1 MDQHVFI
8 EDEIKK
14 SYLEYSLSVI
24 IGRAIPDVRDGLKPV
39 HRRILYAM
47 HELGLLHNRAY
58 KKSARVVGDVIG
70 KYHPHGDSAV
80 YDALVRLAQ
89 DFNMRDPLVD
99 GQGNFGSIDG
109 DAPAAMRYTEC
120 RLAKLSSEFLAD
132 IEKDTVNFRSNYDN
146 TIQEPEVLPTKVPN
160 FLVNG
165 AAGIAVGMATNVPP
179 HNLGEVLDG
188 VLHLLQRPE
197 AGVQELCDYIQGPD
211 FPTGASLYGAQ
222 GLKEAYASGK
232 GSVRVRAKLN
242 VEQRSRGM
250 ESIVVTEIPYA
261 LNKANLLKKI
271 ADLVNE
277 NRIRGVSDL
286 RDESDRTGIRIVID
300 LKKGTLSDIVINKLY
315 KYTSLESSFGINMLA
330 VVNNRPKLINLKEYL
345 ELFIEH
351 RKEVVL
357 RRSRHDL
364 QKAEHRAHILEGLKI
379 AQDNIDEV
387 VAIIRNSKNPSEAKQ
402 NLVNRF
408 ELSEDQSQA
417 ILDMRLQR
425 LTNMERS
432 KILEEL
438 EEMLQRI
445 EYLKRVISDAE
456 VLKGVIREELQEIKS
471 KYATPRLTEI
481 LDSNP
486 QEIDVEDLIPDEDV
500 LLTLTRNGY
509 IKRTPLTSYGKQR
522 RGGKGMSGGTVSKT
536 DLAQSLITA
545 SNHQD
550 LLLFTNLGRMFKL
563 KVYQI
568 PESSRKAK
576 GTHISN
582 LVELQ
587 KNEFVATAMEQ
598 RSLNPDNDYVFIS
611 KSGMVKR
618 TEVEAYK
625 NIRSNGLRALSL
637 RQGDELIA
645 VREVTPKAELI
656 LSTRKGYA
664 IRFSCLDVRR
674 TGRNAQGV
682 KGIELRDKD
691 EVVSGVVVV
700 DTSPDHTYLLTI
712 TEQGFGKRT
721 AVSNYRLQTRGGKG
735 VINLKPNQKTGDVL
749 GSIQVKESDQIIMLT
764 TGNKMIRFDVADIR
778 ICSRSAQG
786 VKLIKM
792 ENGKQIVCFDTIIEE
807 GTGTYING

>member
-1 MDQHVFI
+1 VDQQVFI

-47 HELGLLHNRAY
+47 HELGILHNRAY

-70 KYHPHGDSAV
+70 KYHPHGDAAV

-120 RLAKLSSEFLAD
+120 RLAKLSSEFLSD
-132 IEKDTVNFRSNYDN
+132 LEKDTVNFRTNYDN
-146 TIQEPEVLPTKVPN
+146 TLQEPEVLPTKIPN

-188 VLHLLQRPE
+188 VLHLLSEPE
-197 AGVQELCDYIQGPD
+197 AGVNELCQSIQGPD

-222 GLKEAYASGK
+222 GLREAYASGK

-242 VEQRSRGM
+242 VEQRSRGL

-271 ADLVNE
+271 AELVNE
-277 NRIRGVSDL
+277 QKIQGISDL

-315 KYTSLESSFGINMLA
+315 KYTALESSFGINMLA

-364 QKAEHRAHILEGLKI
+364 QKAEQRAHILEGLKI

-387 VAIIRNSKNPSEAKQ
+387 VSIIRGSANPGEAKQ
-402 NLVNRF
+402 NLMDRF
-408 ELSEDQSQA
+408 ELSQEQSQA

-438 EEMLQRI
+438 EEMLRRI
-445 EYLKRVISDAE
+445 EYLKTVIADPE
-456 VLKGVIREELQEIKS
+456 VLKGVIREELEEVKA
-471 KYATPRLTEI
+471 KFATPRQTEI
-481 LDSNP
+481 LGSHP

-500 LLTLTRNGY
+500 LITLTRKGY
-509 IKRTPLTSYGKQR
+509 IKRTPLTSYGKQK
-522 RGGKGMSGGTVSKT
+522 RGGKGMTGGTVSKT
-536 DLAQSLITA
+536 DLVQSLITA
-545 SNHQD
+545 SNHQN
-550 LLLFTNLGRMFKL
+550 LFLFTNLGRMFKL

-568 PESSRKAK
+568 PESSRKAR

-582 LVELQ
+582 LLDLQ
-587 KNEFVATAMEQ
+587 KNEFVATALEQ
-598 RSLNPDNDYVFIS
+598 RTMNPDHDYMFIS
-611 KSGMVKR
+611 RNGMVKR
-618 TEVEAYK
+618 TDMEAYK
-625 NIRSNGLRALSL
+625 NLRSNGLIAVSL
-637 RQGDELIA
+637 KEGDELIA
-645 VREVTPKAELI
+645 VHEVSPKAELI
-656 LSTRKGYA
+656 LSTKMGYA

-674 TGRNAQGV
+674 MGRNALGV
-682 KGIELRDKD
+682 KGIELREED
-691 EVVSGVVVV
+691 EVVSGVVV
-700 DTSPDHTYLLTI
+700 DTSPEQSYLLTV
-712 TEQGFGKRT
+712 TEHGFGKRT
-721 AVSNYRLQTRGGKG
+721 AVSNYRLQARGGKG
-735 VINLKPNQKTGDVL
+735 VITMKPNQKTGDLL
-749 GSIQVKESDQIIMLT
+749 GSIQVKEGDQIIMLT
-764 TGNKMIRFDVADIR
+764 SGNKMIRFDVGDIR

-786 VKLIKM
+786 VKLIRM
-792 ENGKQIVCFDTIIEE
+792 ENGDQIVCFDTIIEE
-807 GTGTYING
+807 

>member
-1 MDQHVFI
+1 MDQQVFI

-47 HELGLLHNRAY
+47 HELGILHNRAY

-70 KYHPHGDSAV
+70 KYHPHGDAAV

-120 RLAKLSSEFLAD
+120 RLAKLSSEFLSD
-132 IEKDTVNFRSNYDN
+132 LEKDTVNFRTNYDN
-146 TIQEPEVLPTKVPN
+146 TLQEPEVLPTKIPN

-188 VLHLLQRPE
+188 VLHLLSEPE
-197 AGVQELCDYIQGPD
+197 AGVNELCQSIQGPD

-222 GLKEAYASGK
+222 GLREAYASGK

-242 VEQRSRGM
+242 VEQRSRGL

-271 ADLVNE
+271 AELVNE
-277 NRIRGVSDL
+277 QKIQGISDL

-315 KYTSLESSFGINMLA
+315 KYTALESSFGINMLA

-364 QKAEHRAHILEGLKI
+364 QKAEQRAHILEGLKI

-387 VAIIRNSKNPSEAKQ
+387 VSIIRGSANPGEAKQ
-402 NLVNRF
+402 NLMDRF
-408 ELSEDQSQA
+408 ELTSEQSQA

-438 EEMLQRI
+438 EEMLRRI
-445 EYLKRVISDAE
+445 EYLKTVIADPE
-456 VLKGVIREELQEIKS
+456 VLKGVIREELEEVKA
-471 KYATPRLTEI
+471 KFATPRQTEI
-481 LDSNP
+481 LGSHP

-500 LLTLTRNGY
+500 LITLTRKGY
-509 IKRTPLTSYGKQR
+509 IKRTPLTSYGKQK
-522 RGGKGMSGGTVSKT
+522 RGGKGMTGGTVSKT
-536 DLAQSLITA
+536 DLVQSLITA
-545 SNHQD
+545 SNHQN
-550 LLLFTNLGRMFKL
+550 LFLFTNLGRMFKL

-568 PESSRKAK
+568 PESSRKAR

-582 LVELQ
+582 LLDLQ
-587 KNEFVATAMEQ
+587 KNEFVATALEQ
-598 RSLNPDNDYVFIS
+598 RTMNPDHDYMFIS
-611 KSGMVKR
+611 RNGMVKR
-618 TEVEAYK
+618 TDMEAYK
-625 NIRSNGLRALSL
+625 NLRSNGLIAVSL
-637 RQGDELIA
+637 KEGDELIA
-645 VREVTPKAELI
+645 VHEVSPKAELI
-656 LSTRKGYA
+656 LSTKMGYA

-674 TGRNAQGV
+674 MGRNALGV
-682 KGIELRDKD
+682 KGIELREED
-691 EVVSGVVVV
+691 EVVSGVVV
-700 DTSPDHTYLLTI
+700 DTSPEQSYLLTV
-712 TEQGFGKRT
+712 TEHGFGKRT
-721 AVSNYRLQTRGGKG
+721 AVSNYRLQARGGKG
-735 VINLKPNQKTGDVL
+735 VITMKPNQKTGDLL
-749 GSIQVKESDQIIMLT
+749 GSIQVKEGDQIIMLT
-764 TGNKMIRFDVADIR
+764 SGNKMIRFDVGDIR

-786 VKLIKM
+786 VKLIRM
-792 ENGKQIVCFDTIIEE
+792 ENGDQIVCFDTIIEE
-807 GTGTYING
+807 

>member
-1 MDQHVFI
+1 MDQQVFI

-47 HELGLLHNRAY
+47 HELGILHNRAY

-70 KYHPHGDSAV
+70 KYHPHGDAAV

-120 RLAKLSSEFLAD
+120 RLAKLSSEFLSD
-132 IEKDTVNFRSNYDN
+132 LEKDTVNFRTNYDN
-146 TIQEPEVLPTKVPN
+146 TLQEPEVLPTKIPN

-188 VLHLLQRPE
+188 VLHLLSEPE
-197 AGVQELCDYIQGPD
+197 AGVNELCQSIQGPD

-222 GLKEAYASGK
+222 GLREAYASGK

-242 VEQRSRGM
+242 VEQRSRGL

-271 ADLVNE
+271 AELVNE
-277 NRIRGVSDL
+277 QKIQGISDL

-315 KYTSLESSFGINMLA
+315 KYTALESSFGINMLA

-364 QKAEHRAHILEGLKI
+364 QKAEQRAHILEGLKI

-387 VAIIRNSKNPSEAKQ
+387 VSIIRGSANPGEAKQ
-402 NLVNRF
+402 NLMDRF
-408 ELSEDQSQA
+408 ELTSEQSQA

-438 EEMLQRI
+438 EEMLRRI
-445 EYLKRVISDAE
+445 EYLKTVIADPE
-456 VLKGVIREELQEIKS
+456 VLKGVIREELEEVKA
-471 KYATPRLTEI
+471 KFATPRQTEI
-481 LDSNP
+481 LGSHP

-500 LLTLTRNGY
+500 LITLTRNGY
-509 IKRTPLTSYGKQR
+509 IKRTPLTSYGKQK
-522 RGGKGMSGGTVSKT
+522 RGGKGMTGGTVSKT
-536 DLAQSLITA
+536 DLVQSLITA
-545 SNHQD
+545 SNHQN
-550 LLLFTNLGRMFKL
+550 LFLFTNLGRMFKL

-568 PESSRKAK
+568 PESSRKAR

-582 LVELQ
+582 LLDLQ
-587 KNEFVATAMEQ
+587 KNEFVATALEQ
-598 RSLNPDNDYVFIS
+598 RTMNPDHDYMFIS
-611 KSGMVKR
+611 RNGMVKR
-618 TEVEAYK
+618 TDMEAYK
-625 NIRSNGLRALSL
+625 NLRSNGLIAVSL
-637 RQGDELIA
+637 KEGDELIA
-645 VREVTPKAELI
+645 VHEVSPKAELI
-656 LSTRKGYA
+656 LSTKMGYA

-674 TGRNAQGV
+674 MGRNALGV
-682 KGIELRDKD
+682 KGIELREED
-691 EVVSGVVVV
+691 EVVSGVVV
-700 DTSPDHTYLLTI
+700 DTSPEQSYLLTV
-712 TEQGFGKRT
+712 TEHGFGKRT
-721 AVSNYRLQTRGGKG
+721 AVSNYRLQARGGKG
-735 VINLKPNQKTGDVL
+735 VITMKPNQKTGDLL
-749 GSIQVKESDQIIMLT
+749 GSIQVKEGDQIIMLT
-764 TGNKMIRFDVADIR
+764 SGNKMIRFDVGDIR

-786 VKLIKM
+786 VKLIRM
-792 ENGKQIVCFDTIIEE
+792 ENGDQIVCFDTIIEE
-807 GTGTYING
+807 

>member
-39 HRRILYAM
+39 HRRILFAM
-47 HELGLLHNRAY
+47 HELGILHNRAY

-70 KYHPHGDSAV
+70 KYHPHGDAAV

-120 RLAKLSSEFLAD
+120 RLAKLSSEFLSD

-146 TIQEPEVLPTKVPN
+146 TIQEPEVLPTKIPN

-188 VLHLLQRPE
+188 VLHLLHKPE
-197 AGVQELCDYIQGPD
+197 AGVEELCGYIQGPD

-222 GLKEAYASGK
+222 GLKEAYANGK

-242 VEQRSRGM
+242 VEQRSRGL

-271 ADLVNE
+271 AELVNE
-277 NRIRGVSDL
+277 QKIRGISDL

-364 QKAEHRAHILEGLKI
+364 QKAEQRAHILEGLKI
-379 AQDNIDEV
+379 AQDHIDEV
-387 VAIIRNSKNPSEAKQ
+387 VSIIRQSQNPGEAKQ
-402 NLVNRF
+402 NLMERF
-408 ELSEDQSQA
+408 ELTGEQSQA

-438 EEMLQRI
+438 EEVRQRI
-445 EYLKRVISDAE
+445 EYLKTVINDAE
-456 VLKGVIREELQEIKS
+456 VLKSVIREELEEVKT
-471 KYATPRLTEI
+471 KYATARQTEI
-481 LDSNP
+481 LGSHP

-500 LLTLTRNGY
+500 LITLTRNGY
-509 IKRTPLTSYGKQR
+509 IKRTPLTSYGKQK
-522 RGGKGMSGGTVSKT
+522 RGGKGMAGGTGSKS
-536 DLAQSLITA
+536 DMVHSLITA

-550 LLLFTNLGRMFKL
+550 LFLFTNLGRMFKL

-568 PESSRKAK
+568 PESSRKAR

-582 LVELQ
+582 LIDFQ
-587 KNEFVATAMEQ
+587 KNEFVATALEQ
-598 RSLNPDNDYVFIS
+598 RTPKLDNDYVFIS
-611 KSGMVKR
+611 KNGMVKR

-625 NIRSNGLRALSL
+625 NLRSNGLIAVSL
-637 RQGDELIA
+637 KQGDELIA
-645 VREVTPKAELI
+645 VHEVTPKSELI
-656 LSTRKGYA
+656 LSTKKGYA
-664 IRFSCLDVRR
+664 IRFSCLDMRKV
-674 TGRNAQGV
+674 GRNAMGV
-682 KGIELRDKD
+682 KGIELRQGDR
-691 EVVSGVVVV
+691 VVSGVVV
-700 DTSPDHTYLLTI
+700 DTSPEETFLLTV
-712 TEQGFGKRT
+712 TEHGFGKRT
-721 AVSNYRLQTRGGKG
+721 AVSNYRHQTRGGKG

-764 TGNKMIRFDVADIR
+764 SGNKMIRFDVSDIR

-792 ENGKQIVCFDTIIEE
+792 ENGNQIVCFDTINEE
-807 GTGTYING
+807 